1 MRYIITYTENE
12 VQSVFYSDWF
22 DVENNYNQNIDM
34 VVIDLYT
41 NKYFNSRMKW
51 LDINFDH
58 L

>member
-12 VQSVFYSDWF
+12 IQSVFYTDWF
-22 DVENNYNQNIDM
+22 DVENNYNENLDM

-41 NKYFNSRMKW
+41 NKYFNSGMKW
-51 LDINFDH
+51 LDIVFDN